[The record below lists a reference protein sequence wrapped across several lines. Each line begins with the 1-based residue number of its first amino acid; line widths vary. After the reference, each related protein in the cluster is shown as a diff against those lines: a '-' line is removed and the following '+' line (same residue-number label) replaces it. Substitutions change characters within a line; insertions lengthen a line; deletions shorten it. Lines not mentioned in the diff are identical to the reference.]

1 MYSHLKRFPF
11 FKQLDSM
18 DCGPTCLRMVAKYYG
33 KSYSLPDLRE
43 RCYIDREGVSLR
55 GISEAAEQVGFR
67 SLGVKIP
74 FWEKRDIPSLREA
87 PLPAILHWNQNHFVV
102 AYKVT
107 KDHIWIADPASG
119 KYKVPVTNFKKSWLP
134 DGKQGIAL
142 LLEPTPAF
150 YQRDDEST
158 KLGFRF
164 LTQYLRPHSR
174 LIFQVFLGL
183 ILSSLFLLV
192 VPFLTQSLVDIGI
205 DNRNLNFIYLV
216 LAGQVMIF
224 LGQTAVRFIQ
234 SWLLLHISVRMNVN
248 LISDFLAKLMRLPI
262 SFFDA
267 KHTGDLLQR
276 IGDHRR
282 IEHFLTQNSLTTLMS
297 IINLVIYSIVLLIYS
312 IPIFLISLMASIFY
326 LLWIALFLKMRRE
339 VDYLAFQ
346 HLSDNQDS
354 LIEIIQGIS
363 EIKLQGSALR
373 RRWKWAGI
381 QAKYFR
387 TQLRSLAIGQYQD
400 AGALGVT
407 QLKDILITFIA
418 AKAVLEGHITLGT
431 MLAIQFI
438 IGQLNAPLQ
447 QLVTFIRSGQDAKI
461 SLERLNEI
469 HGTGDEEPDIAGK
482 SHFIPSGDIILE
494 NVSFKYTPIA
504 DLVLDQVS
512 FSIPR
517 GKTTA
522 IVGMSG
528 CGKTT
533 LIKLLLAS
541 HRCTSGRIT
550 IGGTPLTTIYTD
562 TWRQHCGAVM
572 QEGYV
577 FSDTI
582 ARNIAESDDEV
593 DMQKVVTAAQTANL
607 MDLIES
613 LPLGFQT
620 MVGARGNGIS
630 RGQQQRLLIA
640 RAVYKNPDFVF
651 LDEATN
657 ALDANN
663 EREIIR
669 NLDTFLEN
677 KTTVIVA
684 HRLSTV
690 QHADQI
696 VVIDKGRVVELGD
709 HKSLTGKR
717 GHYYKLVKNQL
728 ELGG

>member
-1 MYSHLKRFPF
+1 MISHFKKFPF
-11 FKQLDSM
+11 YKQLDAM
-18 DCGPTCLRMVAKYYG
+18 DCGPTCLRMVAKHYG
-33 KSYSLPDLRE
+33 RAYALPYLRE

-55 GISEAAEQVGFR
+55 GISEAAEQLGFR

-74 FWEKRDIPSLREA
+74 FWKKRDEASLREA

-102 AYKVT
+102 AFKVT
-107 KDHIWIADPASG
+107 RDFVWIADPASG
-119 KYKVPVTNFKKSWLP
+119 KYKVPVDNFKKSWMP
-134 DGKQGIAL
+134 DGNQGIGL
-142 LLEPTPAF
+142 LLETTPRF
-150 YQRDDEST
+150 YERDGEST

-164 LTQYLRPHSR
+164 LTQYLRPHR
-174 LIFQVFLGL
+174 KLIFQVFLGL
-183 ILSSLFLLV
+183 VLSSLFLLV

-205 DNRNLNFIYLV
+205 DNRNLNFIYLI
-216 LAGQVMIF
+216 LAGQLMIF

-234 SWLLLHISVRMNVN
+234 SWLLLHISVRMNVS
-248 LISDFLAKLMRLPI
+248 LIADFLAKLMRLPI
-262 SFFDA
+262 SFFDR

-297 IINLVIYSIVLLIYS
+297 IINLVIYSVVLLIYS
-312 IPIFLISLMASIFY
+312 IPIFLISMGASVFY

-387 TQLRSLAIGQYQD
+387 TQLKSLAIGQYQD

-418 AKAVLEGHITLGT
+418 AKAVLDGHITLGT

-447 QLVTFIRSGQDAKI
+447 QLVTFIRSAQDAKI

-469 HGTGDEEPDIAGK
+469 HGTGDEEPDITAK
-482 SHFIPSGDIILE
+482 SHFLPQGDISLE
-494 NVSFKYTPIA
+494 NVCFKYSPIA
-504 DLVLDQVS
+504 DLVLEAVT

-541 HRCTSGRIT
+541 HPPTSGRIT
-550 IGGTPLTTIYTD
+550 IGGTPLHTIHND
-562 TWRQHCGAVM
+562 TWRQYCGAVM
-572 QEGYV
+572 QDGYI

-593 DMQKVVTAAQTANL
+593 DMQKVIAAAQTANL

-613 LPLGFQT
+613 LPLGFKT

-630 RGQQQRLLIA
+630 RGQQQRLLIG
-640 RAVYKNPDFVF
+640 RAVYKNPEFVF

-663 EREIIR
+663 EREIIQ
-669 NLDTFLEN
+669 NLDTFLKD

-696 VVIDKGRVVELGD
+696 VVIDKGKVVEIGD
-709 HKSLTGKR
+709 HKSLTKKR